1 MEVYNWI
8 DKHPHATQEDIVKFF
23 QTWAE
28 GALFFDQGTLS
39 RNLKKC
45 SKREAEVTE
54 NLAALSSKHARIVTW
69 PDVDQVLWKCV
80 QDRMSNSRTVSG
92 PELSEKWKIFED
104 KFAVPEAEQLSGAG
118 WQQAFYRRSFIFSD
132 FIVSYTWLTWVADMG
147 WRRYG
152 LKGLKQHGEA
162 ASADPKTVEEER
174 ARQQEILA
182 RYHLWDHFNWDEAGL
197 CGSNTQD
204 HGMATMKLSR
214 TKKSKDRI
222 MILFGCNAD
231 GSEKLP
237 LFFIGKS
244 ECLQCFRK
252 KMGRELSFNYKS
264 NKKA

>member
-1 MEVYNWI
+1 MDPTPNEKLANHRPYSKKPGPKGPNAKNCPITSTQPLKQPKPCLTNSDWMEVYNWI

-92 PELSEKWKIFED
+92 PELSEKWKIFKD

-118 WQQAFYRRSFIFSD
+118 WQEAFYRRSFIFSD
-132 FIVSYTWLTWVADMG
+132 FIVS
-147 WRRYG
+147 
-152 LKGLKQHGEA
+152 
-162 ASADPKTVEEER
+162 
-174 ARQQEILA
+174 
-182 RYHLWDHFNWDEAGL
+182 
-197 CGSNTQD
+197 
-204 HGMATMKLSR
+204 
-214 TKKSKDRI
+214 
-222 MILFGCNAD
+222 
-231 GSEKLP
+231 
-237 LFFIGKS
+237 
-244 ECLQCFRK
+244 
-252 KMGRELSFNYKS
+252 
-264 NKKA
+264 